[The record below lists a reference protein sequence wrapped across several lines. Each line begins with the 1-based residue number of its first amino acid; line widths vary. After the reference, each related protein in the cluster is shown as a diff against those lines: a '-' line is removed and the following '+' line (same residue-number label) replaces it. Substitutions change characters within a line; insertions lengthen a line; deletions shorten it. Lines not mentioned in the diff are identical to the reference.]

1 MTLVI
6 AAKGENYIVVGAD
19 GRGIREDESHNR
31 SLTNFHEKLI
41 KLNEHNCV
49 LIAGDAEK
57 GTYLTEKF
65 KPLVK
70 PSDDVDTILKKF
82 STFCREQFKIVY
94 KTVHLNAQPD
104 IIFILA
110 GFVKEMKKKKAQPRI
125 YVLRSYDY
133 FTIGETKHYIIEGK
147 RIIAEYLFFKKP
159 YSVDIL
165 EKDMVK
171 LVFNCLYDTEKFD
184 GDVGGTYI
192 IKTISEWGLNELDA
206 EQMKIDIDNKKDN
219 EEFKKIIEEN

>member
-31 SLTNFHEKLI
+31 TVTNIHEKLI

-49 LIAGDAEK
+49 LIAGNAEK

-65 KPLVK
+65 KPLVN
-70 PSDDVDTILKKF
+70 PNDDIDTILKNF
-82 STFCREQFKIVY
+82 STFCRKQFEIVY
-94 KTVHLNAQPD
+94 KIVHPDAQPD
-104 IIFILA
+104 IVFIIA
-110 GFVKEMKKKKAQPRI
+110 GFTKEGKKKKAQPRI

-133 FTIGETKHYIIEGK
+133 FTLGETKHYIIEGK
-147 RIIAEYLFFKKP
+147 RITAEYLFFKKP
-159 YSVDIL
+159 YSTDIS
-165 EKDMVK
+165 EKDMVN

-192 IKTISEWGLNELDA
+192 IKTITEWGFNNLDT
-206 EQMKIDIDNKKDN
+206 EQMKTDTDNKKDN
-219 EEFKKIIEEN
+219 EEFRKIIEEN